1 MEKYHTSNKYYRLW
15 LFWVG
20 VIATISY
27 RAIILLNN
35 ISTTSVKISW
45 YIGTI
50 GFIWYFAHRYRVQNY
65 RQNLI
70 KEKRLVEKVCEN
82 NLNKEDCDALQYIL
96 KSLKSTK
103 AKWNYIA
110 IFFFSIIALLY
121 GIYEDFILKFL
132 N

>member
-1 MEKYHTSNKYYRLW
+1 MSKYHTSNKYYRLW

-20 VIATISY
+20 VIAPISY
-27 RAIILLNN
+27 RAIILFNN
-35 ISTTSVKISW
+35 ISTTSVKIAW

-82 NLNKEDCDALQYIL
+82 NLNKEDCDALEYVL
-96 KSLKSTK
+96 RSLKSTK

-121 GIYEDFILKFL
+121 GIYEDFILKIL

>member
-1 MEKYHTSNKYYRLW
+1 MNKYKTSNKYYRLW

-20 VIATISY
+20 VIATVSY
-27 RAIILLNN
+27 RIIIILNN
-35 ISTTSVKISW
+35 INTTSVKVAW

-50 GFIWYFAHRYRVQNY
+50 GFVWYFAHRYRVQNY

-70 KEKRLVEKVCEN
+70 QEKKLVEKVCEN
-82 NLNKEDCDALQYIL
+82 SLEKEDCDALIYVL

-110 IFFFSIIALLY
+110 IFVLSGLALIY
-121 GIYEDFILKFL
+121 GIITDFIL
-132 N
+132 

>member
-1 MEKYHTSNKYYRLW
+1 MNKYHTSNKYYRLW

-20 VIATISY
+20 VIATVSY

-35 ISTTSVKISW
+35 INTTSVKVAW

-70 KEKRLVEKVCEN
+70 KEKKLVEKVCEN

-96 KSLKSTK
+96 KSLRSTK

-121 GIYEDFILKFL
+121 GIYEDFILKLL